1 MLCARLM
8 ALSSVDVQCHSQM
21 QSLLSDP
28 DATYLEFSFA
38 YLESAKL
45 VIFINEQHSRENRA
59 YSNHQTIHQFGS
71 SSLS

>member
-1 MLCARLM
+1 M

-28 DATYLEFSFA
+28 DATHLEFSFA

-45 VIFINEQHSRENRA
+45 VHFRQ
-59 YSNHQTIHQFGS
+59 
-71 SSLS
+71 